1 MNGDDPQH
9 FARIRREP
17 PPGRPGEPPAYPPR
31 PAANPGQSQRP
42 SSQRPHADGRPV
54 NDGRPRIEPT
64 QVIRRH
70 ESGPDLAYS
79 QVPPGNPAP
88 RQRPLGNHVP
98 PHHNR
103 GPGMPPQGN
112 RVPPPRDRAAA
123 PMGHAPTQQPVP
135 FREEPPRTP
144 PPPPP
149 GKRRGGDGRPPRG
162 SRPRRKRH
170 WFRWIL
176 SLLLVLLLLPIAAA
190 IYVDTHLTRID
201 ALANYSG
208 RIGDTPG
215 TNWLLVGSDSRS
227 GLSKGQEQELST
239 GDSSDV
245 EGERTDTVILVHIPK
260 SGRPTLVSL
269 PRDSYVSIPGVG
281 KDKLNASFASG
292 GASLLVK
299 TVEGAT
305 GVHIDHYVQIGFGGF
320 ANVVDAVGGI
330 QMCLD
335 APMKDPLA
343 GIDLPA
349 GCQTLN
355 GPEALGF
362 VRSRATPRADL
373 DRMLNQRK
381 FLSALLKKAASPA
394 TLANP
399 FRSWPLVR
407 DLTSAL
413 KVDKGAHIWDLASLG
428 NALNSDPITTTVP
441 VGGFEDVAGSGN
453 VLLWDK
459 TKASAFFDALA
470 KDQQIP
476 QDLITTVGS

>member
-1 MNGDDPQH
+1 M
-9 FARIRREP
+9 
-17 PPGRPGEPPAYPPR
+17 
-31 PAANPGQSQRP
+31 
-42 SSQRPHADGRPV
+42 
-54 NDGRPRIEPT
+54 
-64 QVIRRH
+64 IRRH

-88 RQRPLGNHVP
+88 RQRPPGNRVP
-98 PHHNR
+98 PLHNR
-103 GPGMPPQGN
+103 GPGDNRMPPPGN
-112 RVPPPRDRAAA
+112 RVPPPRERAAA

-144 PPPPP
+144 PPPP
-149 GKRRGGDGRPPRG
+149 GRRRGGDGRPPRG

-227 GLSKGQEQELST
+227 GLSKDQEQQLST

-281 KDKLNASFASG
+281 KDKLNASFAAG

-320 ANVVDAVGGI
+320 ANIVDAVGGI

-335 APMKDPLA
+335 TPMKDPLA

-381 FLSALLKKAASPA
+381 FLSALLKKAASPG

-399 FRSWPLVR
+399 LRSWPLVR

>member
-1 MNGDDPQH
+1 M
-9 FARIRREP
+9 
-17 PPGRPGEPPAYPPR
+17 
-31 PAANPGQSQRP
+31 
-42 SSQRPHADGRPV
+42 
-54 NDGRPRIEPT
+54 
-64 QVIRRH
+64 IRRH

-88 RQRPLGNHVP
+88 RQRPPGNRVP
-98 PHHNR
+98 PQHNR
-103 GPGMPPQGN
+103 GPGDNRMPPPGN
-112 RVPPPRDRAAA
+112 RVPPPRERAAA
-123 PMGHAPTQQPVP
+123 AMGHAPTQQPVP

-149 GKRRGGDGRPPRG
+149 GRRRGGDGRPPRG

-170 WFRWIL
+170 WFRWSL

-227 GLSKGQEQELST
+227 GLSKEQEQQLST

-281 KDKLNASFASG
+281 KDKLNASFAAG

-320 ANVVDAVGGI
+320 ANIVDAVGGI

-381 FLSALLKKAASPA
+381 FLSALLKKAASPG

-413 KVDKGAHIWDLASLG
+413 KVDKGAHIWDLASLS

>member
-1 MNGDDPQH
+1 MDGSPVNGD
-9 FARIRREP
+9 
-17 PPGRPGEPPAYPPR
+17 RPG
-31 PAANPGQSQRP
+31 
-42 SSQRPHADGRPV
+42 
-54 NDGRPRIEPT
+54 IEPT
-64 QVIRRH
+64 QVIRRN
-70 ESGPDLAYS
+70 ESGPALAYS
-79 QVPPGNPAP
+79 QVPPPRNPP
-88 RQRPLGNHVP
+88 PPQRPPGNRV
-98 PHHNR
+98 
-103 GPGMPPQGN
+103 PPQGN
-112 RVPPPRDRAAA
+112 RIPPQGNRAPVRETVAA
-123 PMGHAPTQQPVP
+123 PMGYAPTQEPEP
-135 FREEPPRTP
+135 FHDEPPRTP
-144 PPPPP
+144 PPPLPP
-149 GKRRGGDGRPPRG
+149 GRRRGGGGGDRPPRG
-162 SRPRRKRH
+162 SRPRKKRH

-208 RIGDTPG
+208 RVGDTPG

-227 GLSKGQEQELST
+227 GLSKDQEQELST

-245 EGERTDTVILVHIPK
+245 EGERTDTIILVHIPK

-281 KDKLNASFASG
+281 KDKLNAAFASG
-292 GASLLVK
+292 GPQLLVK

-305 GVHIDHYVQIGFGGF
+305 GLRIDHYAQIGFGGF
-320 ANVVDAVGGI
+320 ANIVDAVGGI

-335 APMKDPLA
+335 TPMKDPLA

-349 GCQTLN
+349 GCQTLS

-399 FRSWPLVR
+399 FRSWPLIR

-413 KVDKGAHIWDLASLG
+413 KVDDGAHIWNLVGLG
-428 NALNSDPITTTVP
+428 RALNGDPIATTVP
-441 VGGFEDVAGSGN
+441 IGGFEDVSGSGN

-459 TKASAFFDALA
+459 TRASAFFETLA
-470 KDQQIP
+470 KDQQLP

>member
-1 MNGDDPQH
+1 M
-9 FARIRREP
+9 P
-17 PPGRPGEPPAYPPR
+17 PP
-31 PAANPGQSQRP
+31 
-42 SSQRPHADGRPV
+42 
-54 NDGRPRIEPT
+54 
-64 QVIRRH
+64 
-70 ESGPDLAYS
+70 
-79 QVPPGNPAP
+79 
-88 RQRPLGNHVP
+88 
-98 PHHNR
+98 
-103 GPGMPPQGN
+103 GN
-112 RVPPPRDRAAA
+112 RVPPPRERAAA
-123 PMGHAPTQQPVP
+123 PMGHAPTRQPVP

-149 GKRRGGDGRPPRG
+149 GQRRGGDGRPPRG
-162 SRPRRKRH
+162 SRPRRKPH
-170 WFRWIL
+170 WVRWTL

-227 GLSKGQEQELST
+227 GLSKDQEQQLST

-281 KDKLNASFASG
+281 KDKLNASFAAG

-320 ANVVDAVGGI
+320 ANIVDAVGGI

-381 FLSALLKKAASPA
+381 FLSALLKKAASPG